1 MVSPSAL
8 RANPAWSWPFEG
20 EPSAVHF
27 TKPRPAMK
35 LSGAIAVLV
44 WPDREGSLLRYNPLR
59 LTGALS
65 KLNSSNQSSPLRG
78 EAIHSLMRKLAAD
91 PNAAG
96 ADFAAPGVGLQ
107 SRRQPPPYMPIGK
120 SRTWKPNSTKSSH
133 WPAELN
139 K

>member
-35 LSGAIAVLV
+35 LSGAIAVLI

-78 EAIHSLMRKLAAD
+78 EAIHSLMRKLVAD

-96 ADFAAPGVGLQ
+96 AELAAPGMGLLSGGQ
-107 SRRQPPPYMPIGK
+107 NRPDLTTGK
-120 SRTWKPNSTKSSH
+120 SH
-133 WPAELN
+133 
-139 K
+139 